1 MYMDLYL
8 MIQDKSIEK
17 YKFNFFNHNK
27 INNIQLNKKDLLRD
41 EFIKFQWPWTL

>member
-27 INNIQLNKKDLLRD
+27 INHKFIPKNDSTDN
-41 EFIKFQWPWTL
+41 FIKFQWPWIL

>member
-27 INNIQLNKKDLLRD
+27 KNNKSIPINDSIGN
-41 EFIKFQWPWTL
+41 FIKFQWPWIL